1 MDEKMTKTSEIS
13 DSAEMM
19 SNHTMKLICY
29 EINLGTVRGQKIH
42 ALHLIFLP
50 LLPILILL
58 VQNYTT
64 FDYNKVK
71 NLWVRINRFLMWKG
85 LLGSQIP
92 FRRSFVLNQTLL
104 SLSKIFRPMRCDKR
118 SADPQ
123 IFRHT

>member
-71 NLWVRINRFLMWKG
+71 NL
-85 LLGSQIP
+85 
-92 FRRSFVLNQTLL
+92 
-104 SLSKIFRPMRCDKR
+104 
-118 SADPQ
+118 
-123 IFRHT
+123 

>member
-50 LLPILILL
+50 LLPIRPGLDGVSGLSPFLSAILSGCCRGD
-58 VQNYTT
+58 N
-64 FDYNKVK
+64 
-71 NLWVRINRFLMWKG
+71 G
-85 LLGSQIP
+85 GG
-92 FRRSFVLNQTLL
+92 
-104 SLSKIFRPMRCDKR
+104 
-118 SADPQ
+118 
-123 IFRHT
+123 